1 MTCIAGPKD
10 RARERIRAFRDA
22 GVETL
27 IVSPMAFDA
36 EERQRQL
43 RLVAELNDEVN

>member
-1 MTCIAGPKD
+1 MRVLLGAFGDPGH
-10 RARERIRAFRDA
+10 AFRDA

-43 RLVAELNDEVN
+43 RLVAELNDELN

>member
-1 MTCIAGPKD
+1 M
-10 RARERIRAFRDA
+10 RAYRDA

-27 IVSPMAFDA
+27 IVSPMAFDL

-43 RLVAELNDEVN
+43 RLVAEIAEGL